1 MSLCIN
7 IIERLLIV
15 SLTFL
20 MQQNQLRNKQGVHR
34 GASFVADENIG
45 FSDYSVIQN
54 TQVFFFLCSV
64 IFNDEMV
71 IY

>member
-1 MSLCIN
+1 
-7 IIERLLIV
+7 
-15 SLTFL
+15 
-20 MQQNQLRNKQGVHR
+20 MQQDQLRGKQGVHR

-54 TQVFFFLCSV
+54 TQVFFFLCLV

>member
-1 MSLCIN
+1 
-7 IIERLLIV
+7 
-15 SLTFL
+15 
-20 MQQNQLRNKQGVHR
+20 MQQDQLRGKQGVHR

-45 FSDYSVIQN
+45 FSDYSVGQN
-54 TQVFFFLCSV
+54 TQVFFFFFFLVFLCLV